1 MKKRSDNQ
9 LKKYRWI
16 GINHR
21 GKRVSGS
28 TLATSEAQVRAQL
41 NAQSIALRSIKQK
54 PVSFFTHLTQGIN
67 KKEITIF
74 TRQLSVM
81 LATGVPII
89 QALKLVTHSY
99 QKPTMKTLL
108 THLISGIESGQ
119 PIANTMKQVSPLFDS
134 FYIDLVV
141 TGEQTGNLA
150 EVFDRIATHRE
161 KSERL
166 NAKVLKAL
174 IYPTAVIA
182 TSLLVTYLLLTVVI
196 PQFKEMFDDFGAQLP
211 WFTRQVIAFATFAQS
226 YSIHLLVTLSLLLV
240 IGKLAYEKS
249 LSSKKLINRLQLKI
263 PLVGSLITKAS
274 IARFSRTLA
283 TSFNAGI
290 PILTALKASSQN
302 TSNLQFQA
310 GIELVAHDTT
320 AGIPLYIAMRN
331 SSLFPEM
338 VLQMVMIG
346 EESGRLDEM
355 LYKIANI
362 YEFEIDN
369 TVDNLG
375 KIIEPIII
383 LFLGIM
389 IGGLVIAMYLPIF
402 NLMSVLG

>member
-1 MKKRSDNQ
+1 MKKRSENQ

-16 GINHR
+16 GINNR
-21 GKRVSGS
+21 GKRVAGS
-28 TLATSEAQVRAQL
+28 TLAISEAQIRTQL
-41 NAQSIALRSIKQK
+41 SSQSIVLRSIKQK
-54 PVSFFTHLTQGIN
+54 PVSFVTRLTQGIN
-67 KKEITIF
+67 KKEVTAF

-81 LATGVPII
+81 LATGVPIV
-89 QALKLVTHSY
+89 QALKFVTHSY
-99 QKPTMKTLL
+99 QKPAMKALL

-119 PIANTMKQVSPLFDS
+119 PIANTMQKASPLFDS
-134 FYIDLVV
+134 FYIDLIA

-150 EVFDRIATHRE
+150 EVFERIATHRE

-166 NAKVLKAL
+166 NAKILKAL
-174 IYPTAVIA
+174 IYPTAVIV

-196 PQFKEMFDDFGAQLP
+196 PQFKEMFDHFGAQLP
-211 WFTRQVIAFATFAQS
+211 WFTRQVIALASLVQS
-226 YSIHLLVTLSLLLV
+226 YSLHLLSAVFILLVTV
-240 IGKLAYEKS
+240 KLAYTKS
-249 LSSKKLINRLQLKI
+249 HTTKKLINQMQLKA
-263 PLVGSLITKAS
+263 PLIGKMLTKAS

-302 TSNLQFQA
+302 TSNLQFQT
-310 GIELVAHDTT
+310 GIEIVARDTT
-320 AGIPLYIAMRN
+320 AGVPLYIAMRN
-331 SSLFPEM
+331 SGLFPEM

-375 KIIEPIII
+375 KILEPLIIV
-383 LFLGIM
+383 FLGVV